1 MARRRKSTDKTTGW
15 MLSAIFN
22 SMLVLLAV
30 IGSQVLGAAF
40 SGSAFS
46 DSPGIEAIDK
56 TRRNMDEAF
65 ASFAPRNPSDRY
77 EFWYDV
83 VDRELSERDVAAAH
97 GFLLAAPQM
106 LERKDVKELMVAAD
120 AERLDRADDRLSAAA
135 LRKLPTA
142 ISLKY
147 EEAQVSERVVDVQ
160 SEETETPEA
169 AETVAEDTSNQDA
182 PEGPEVEVTSE
193 RAAAETRFRLLGT
206 YRDLADNSDRWL
218 HGDRV
223 DEIALKITAIGLLEA
238 ESADGLSDANI
249 RAASILKSALRS
261 RRLTEDFQ
269 DYLSARVNAALPDS
283 VLRPALESALGE
295 LATNDVRTERVKAAF
310 VDSIDARGLQ
320 RLESDLEQID
330 RIGTLTSPAAAVT
343 LIEQVR
349 DASDLRRVRLIAE
362 AGGDRAVA
370 LVKQSGA
377 GALRIADTGIRW
389 TLEMVLQVMGMT
401 AAALA
406 LFFVTWSTFRRNV
419 RKRKKLEPMGA

>member
-1 MARRRKSTDKTTGW
+1 MARRRKSTEKTSGW
-15 MLSAIFN
+15 MQAVVFN
-22 SMLVLLAV
+22 SMLILLPV
-30 IGSQVLGAAF
+30 IGAQVLGAAF

-46 DSPGIEAIDK
+46 DSPGIEAIDQ
-56 TRRNMDEAF
+56 TRKNMDEAF
-65 ASFAPRNPSDRY
+65 ASFAPRNPADRY

-120 AERLDRADDRLSAAA
+120 AERLDRADDRLTAAA

-147 EEAQVSERVVDVQ
+147 EEAQVSERVVEVQ
-160 SEETETPEA
+160 SGL
-169 AETVAEDTSNQDA
+169 VDA
-182 PEGPEVEVTSE
+182 PEESAEVAEAETENQGGPEIEVSSE
-193 RAAAETRFRLLGT
+193 RAATDTRFRLLGT
-206 YRDLADNSDRWL
+206 FQDLAENSERWL
-218 HGDRV
+218 RGDRM

-238 ESADGLSDANI
+238 ETADGLSDANI

-269 DYLSARVNAALPDS
+269 DYLADRVNDALPDS
-283 VLRPALESALGE
+283 DLRPALEEALGE
-295 LATNDVRTERVKAAF
+295 LATIDVRTERVKAAF

-320 RLESDLEQID
+320 RLESDLVQID
-330 RIGTLTSPAAAVT
+330 RIGTLTSPGAAVT
-343 LIEQVR
+343 LIERVE
-349 DASDLRRVRLIAE
+349 DSSDLRRVRLIAE

-377 GALRIADTGIRW
+377 NALRIADTGVRW
-389 TLEMVLQVMGMT
+389 TLQMVLQVMGMT
-401 AAALA
+401 AAGLA
-406 LFFVTWSTFRRNV
+406 LIFVTWSTFRRNI

>member
-1 MARRRKSTDKTTGW
+1 MARRRKSTGKTSGW
-15 MLSAIFN
+15 MQAVVFN
-22 SMLVLLAV
+22 SMLILLPV
-30 IGSQVLGAAF
+30 IGAQVLGAAF

-46 DSPGIEAIDK
+46 DSPGIEAIDQ
-56 TRRNMDEAF
+56 TRKNMDDAF

-106 LERKDVKELMVAAD
+106 LDRKDVKELMVAAD
-120 AERLDRADDRLSAAA
+120 AERLDRADERLAAAA

-147 EEAQVSERVVDVQ
+147 EEAQVSARVMDVQ
-160 SEETETPEA
+160 SGL
-169 AETVAEDTSNQDA
+169 VDA
-182 PEGPEVEVTSE
+182 PETVIEVADSGAGNQGGPEVEVSSE
-193 RAAAETRFRLLGT
+193 RTATETRFRLLGT
-206 YRDLADNSDRWL
+206 FRDLAENSERWV
-218 HGDRV
+218 HGDRM
-223 DEIALKITAIGLLEA
+223 DEVALKITAIGLLEA
-238 ESADGLSDANI
+238 ETADGLSDANI

-283 VLRPALESALGE
+283 TLRPALEEALGE
-295 LATNDVRTERVKAAF
+295 LAMIDVRTERAKAAF
-310 VDSIDARGLQ
+310 IASIDARGLQ
-320 RLESDLEQID
+320 RLEADLEQID
-330 RIGTLTSPAAAVT
+330 RIGRLTSPAAAVT
-343 LIEQVR
+343 LLEQVE

-377 GALRIADTGIRW
+377 GALRTADTGIRW
-389 TLEMVLQVMGMT
+389 TLQMVLQVMGMT
-401 AAALA
+401 AAGLA
-406 LFFVTWSTFRRNV
+406 LIFVTWSTFRRNI
-419 RKRKKLEPMGA
+419 RKKKKLEPMGA

>member
-1 MARRRKSTDKTTGW
+1 MQAVV
-15 MLSAIFN
+15 FN
-22 SMLVLLAV
+22 SMLILLPV
-30 IGSQVLGAAF
+30 IGAEVLGAAF

-46 DSPGIEAIDK
+46 DSPGIEAIDQ
-56 TRRNMDEAF
+56 TRKNMDEAF
-65 ASFAPRNPSDRY
+65 ASFAPRNPADRY

-106 LERKDVKELMVAAD
+106 LDRKDVKELMVAAD

-147 EEAQVSERVVDVQ
+147 EEAQVSQRVVDVQ
-160 SEETETPEA
+160 SGLVDA
-169 AETVAEDTSNQDA
+169 AETPVEVAEGTPENQG
-182 PEGPEVEVTSE
+182 GPEVEVSSE
-193 RAAAETRFRLLGT
+193 RLATETRFRLLGT
-206 YRDLADNSDRWL
+206 FQDLAENSERWL
-218 HGDRV
+218 YGDPV

-238 ESADGLSDANI
+238 ETADGLSDANI

-261 RRLTEDFQ
+261 RRLTDEFQ
-269 DYLSARVNAALPDS
+269 NYLSQRVNDALPDS
-283 VLRPALESALGE
+283 KLRPALEESLGE
-295 LATNDVRTERVKAAF
+295 LATVDVRTERAKSAF
-310 VDSIDARGLQ
+310 VESIDARGLQ

-343 LIEQVR
+343 LLEQVE

-377 GALRIADTGIRW
+377 GALRTADTGIRW

-401 AAALA
+401 AAGLA
-406 LFFVTWSTFRRNV
+406 LIFVTWSTFRRNI
-419 RKRKKLEPMGA
+419 RKKKKLEPMGA

>member
-1 MARRRKSTDKTTGW
+1 MARRRKSTGKTSGW
-15 MLSAIFN
+15 MQAVVFN
-22 SMLVLLAV
+22 SMLILLPV
-30 IGSQVLGAAF
+30 IGAEVLGAAF

-46 DSPGIEAIDK
+46 DSPGIEAIDQ
-56 TRRNMDEAF
+56 TRKNMDEAF
-65 ASFAPRNPSDRY
+65 ASFAPRNPADRY

-106 LERKDVKELMVAAD
+106 LDRKDVKELMVAAD

-147 EEAQVSERVVDVQ
+147 EEAQVSQRVVDVQ
-160 SEETETPEA
+160 SGLVDA
-169 AETVAEDTSNQDA
+169 AETPVEVAEDTPENQG
-182 PEGPEVEVTSE
+182 GPEVEVSSE
-193 RAAAETRFRLLGT
+193 RLATETRFRLLGT
-206 YRDLADNSDRWL
+206 FQDLAENSERWL
-218 HGDRV
+218 YGDRV

-238 ESADGLSDANI
+238 ETADGLSDANI

-261 RRLTEDFQ
+261 RRLTDDFQ
-269 DYLSARVNAALPDS
+269 NYLSQRVNDALPDS
-283 VLRPALESALGE
+283 KLRPALEEALGE
-295 LATNDVRTERVKAAF
+295 LATVDVRTERAKSAF
-310 VDSIDARGLQ
+310 VESIDARGLQ

-343 LIEQVR
+343 LLEQVE

-377 GALRIADTGIRW
+377 GALRTADTGIRW

-401 AAALA
+401 AAGLA
-406 LFFVTWSTFRRNV
+406 LIFVTWSTFRRNI
-419 RKRKKLEPMGA
+419 RKKKKLEPMGA

>member
-1 MARRRKSTDKTTGW
+1 MARRRKSTEKTSGW
-15 MLSAIFN
+15 MQAVVFN
-22 SMLVLLAV
+22 SMLILLPV
-30 IGSQVLGAAF
+30 IGAQVLGAAF

-46 DSPGIEAIDK
+46 DSPGIEAIDQ
-56 TRRNMDEAF
+56 TRKNMDEAF

-106 LERKDVKELMVAAD
+106 LDRKDVKELMVAAD
-120 AERLDRADDRLSAAA
+120 AERLDRADDRLTAAA
-135 LRKLPTA
+135 LRKLPTT

-147 EEAQVSERVVDVQ
+147 EEAQVSQRVVDVQ
-160 SEETETPEA
+160 SGLVETPEPEVETA
-169 AETVAEDTSNQDA
+169 DAGAESQG
-182 PEGPEVEVTSE
+182 GPEVEVSSE

-206 YRDLADNSDRWL
+206 FRDLAENSERWV

-223 DEIALKITAIGLLEA
+223 DEIALKVTAIGLLEA
-238 ESADGLSDANI
+238 ETADGLSDANI

-261 RRLTEDFQ
+261 RRLTDEFQ
-269 DYLSARVNAALPDS
+269 DYLSARVNAALSDS
-283 VLRPALESALGE
+283 QLRPALEEALSE
-295 LATNDVRTERVKAAF
+295 LTTVDVRTERAKAAF
-310 VDSIDARGLQ
+310 IASIDARGLQ
-320 RLESDLEQID
+320 RLEADLEQID

-343 LIEQVR
+343 LLEKVE
-349 DASDLRRVRLIAE
+349 DSADLRRVRLIAE

-389 TLEMVLQVMGMT
+389 TLQMVLQVMGMT
-401 AAALA
+401 AAGLA
-406 LFFVTWSTFRRNV
+406 LIFVTWSTFRRNI
-419 RKRKKLEPMGA
+419 RKKKKLEPMGA

>member
-1 MARRRKSTDKTTGW
+1 MARRRKSTEKTSGW
-15 MLSAIFN
+15 MQAVVFN
-22 SMLVLLAV
+22 SMLILLPV
-30 IGSQVLGAAF
+30 IGAQVLGAAF

-46 DSPGIEAIDK
+46 DSPGIEAIDQ
-56 TRRNMDEAF
+56 TRKNMDEAF
-65 ASFAPRNPSDRY
+65 ASFAPRNPADRY

-120 AERLDRADDRLSAAA
+120 AERLDRSDDRLTAAA

-160 SEETETPEA
+160 SGLVDAPEA
-169 AETVAEDTSNQDA
+169 AIEPTDTEIENQDS
-182 PEGPEVEVTSE
+182 PDVEVSSE
-193 RAAAETRFRLLGT
+193 RAATDTRFRLLGT
-206 YRDLADNSDRWL
+206 FQDLAENSDRWL
-218 HGDRV
+218 RGDRM

-238 ESADGLSDANI
+238 ETADGLSDANI

-269 DYLSARVNAALPDS
+269 DYLADRVDNALPDS
-283 VLRPALESALGE
+283 ALRPALEEALGE
-295 LATNDVRTERVKAAF
+295 LATVDVRTERVKAAF

-343 LIEQVR
+343 LIERVE
-349 DASDLRRVRLIAE
+349 DASDLRRIRLIAE

-377 GALRIADTGIRW
+377 SALRIADTGVRW
-389 TLEMVLQVMGMT
+389 TLQMVLQVMGMT
-401 AAALA
+401 AAGLA
-406 LFFVTWSTFRRNV
+406 LIFVTWSTFRRNI
-419 RKRKKLEPMGA
+419 RKKKKLEPMGA

>member
-1 MARRRKSTDKTTGW
+1 
-15 MLSAIFN
+15 MLI
-22 SMLVLLAV
+22 LLPV
-30 IGSQVLGAAF
+30 IGAEVLGAAF

-46 DSPGIEAIDK
+46 DSPGIEAIDQ
-56 TRRNMDEAF
+56 TRKNMDEAF
-65 ASFAPRNPSDRY
+65 ASFAPRNPADRY

-106 LERKDVKELMVAAD
+106 LDRKDVKELMVAAD

-147 EEAQVSERVVDVQ
+147 EEAQVSQRVVDVQ
-160 SEETETPEA
+160 SGLVDA
-169 AETVAEDTSNQDA
+169 AETPVEVAEDTPENQG
-182 PEGPEVEVTSE
+182 GPEVEVSSE
-193 RAAAETRFRLLGT
+193 RLATETRFRLLGT
-206 YRDLADNSDRWL
+206 FQDLAENSERWL
-218 HGDRV
+218 YGDRV

-238 ESADGLSDANI
+238 ETADGLSDANI

-261 RRLTEDFQ
+261 RRLTDDFQ
-269 DYLSARVNAALPDS
+269 NYLSQRVNDALPDS
-283 VLRPALESALGE
+283 KLRPALEEALGE
-295 LATNDVRTERVKAAF
+295 LATVDVRTERAKSAF
-310 VDSIDARGLQ
+310 VESIDARGLQ

-343 LIEQVR
+343 LLEQVE

-377 GALRIADTGIRW
+377 GALRTADTGIRW

-401 AAALA
+401 AAGLA
-406 LFFVTWSTFRRNV
+406 LIFVTWSTFRRNI
-419 RKRKKLEPMGA
+419 RKKKKLEPMGA

>member
-1 MARRRKSTDKTTGW
+1 MQAVV
-15 MLSAIFN
+15 FN
-22 SMLVLLAV
+22 SMLILLPV
-30 IGSQVLGAAF
+30 IGAEVLGAAF

-46 DSPGIEAIDK
+46 DSPGIEAIDQ
-56 TRRNMDEAF
+56 TRKNMDEAF
-65 ASFAPRNPSDRY
+65 ASFAPRNPADRY

-106 LERKDVKELMVAAD
+106 LDRKDVKELMVAAD

-147 EEAQVSERVVDVQ
+147 EEAQVSQRVVDVQ
-160 SEETETPEA
+160 SGLVDA
-169 AETVAEDTSNQDA
+169 AETPVEVAEGTPENQG
-182 PEGPEVEVTSE
+182 GPEVEVSSE
-193 RAAAETRFRLLGT
+193 RLATETRFRLLGT
-206 YRDLADNSDRWL
+206 FQDLAENSERWL
-218 HGDRV
+218 YGDRV

-238 ESADGLSDANI
+238 ETADGLSDANI

-261 RRLTEDFQ
+261 RRLTDEFQ
-269 DYLSARVNAALPDS
+269 NYLSQRVNDALPDS
-283 VLRPALESALGE
+283 KLRPALEESLGE
-295 LATNDVRTERVKAAF
+295 LATVDVRTERAKSAF
-310 VDSIDARGLQ
+310 VESIDARGLQ

-343 LIEQVR
+343 LLEQVE

-377 GALRIADTGIRW
+377 GALRTADTGIRW

-401 AAALA
+401 AAGLA
-406 LFFVTWSTFRRNV
+406 LIFVTWSTFRRNI
-419 RKRKKLEPMGA
+419 RKKKKLEPMGA

>member
-1 MARRRKSTDKTTGW
+1 MARRRKSTGKTSGW
-15 MLSAIFN
+15 MQAVVFN
-22 SMLVLLAV
+22 SMLILLPV
-30 IGSQVLGAAF
+30 IGAQVLGAAF

-46 DSPGIEAIDK
+46 DSPGIEAIDQ
-56 TRRNMDEAF
+56 TRKNMDEAF
-65 ASFAPRNPSDRY
+65 TSFAPRNPSDRY

-106 LERKDVKELMVAAD
+106 LDRKDVKELMVAAD

-147 EEAQVSERVVDVQ
+147 EEAQVSARVVDVQ
-160 SEETETPEA
+160 SGLVDTPE
-169 AETVAEDTSNQDA
+169 TV
-182 PEGPEVEVTSE
+182 VEVADPEAGNQGGPAVEVSSE
-193 RAAAETRFRLLGT
+193 RAATETRFRVLGT
-206 YRDLADNSDRWL
+206 FQDLAENSERWV

-238 ESADGLSDANI
+238 ETADGLSDANI

-269 DYLSARVNAALPDS
+269 DYLSARVNAAVPDNT
-283 VLRPALESALGE
+283 LRPALEDALGE
-295 LATNDVRTERVKAAF
+295 LATLDIRTERTKTAF
-310 VDSIDARGLQ
+310 IGSIDARGLQ
-320 RLESDLEQID
+320 RLEADLEQID

-343 LIEQVR
+343 LLEQVE
-349 DASDLRRVRLIAE
+349 DASDLRRVRLMAE

-370 LVKQSGA
+370 LIKQSGA

-389 TLEMVLQVMGMT
+389 TLQMVLQVMGMT
-401 AAALA
+401 AAGLA
-406 LFFVTWSTFRRNV
+406 LLFVTWSTFRRNI
-419 RKRKKLEPMGA
+419 RKKKKLEPMGA

>member
-1 MARRRKSTDKTTGW
+1 MARRRKSTEKTSGW
-15 MLSAIFN
+15 MQAVVFN
-22 SMLVLLAV
+22 SMLILLPV
-30 IGSQVLGAAF
+30 IGAQVLGAAF

-46 DSPGIEAIDK
+46 DSPGIEAIDQ
-56 TRRNMDEAF
+56 TRKNMDEAF

-106 LERKDVKELMVAAD
+106 LDRKDVKELMVAAD
-120 AERLDRADDRLSAAA
+120 AERLDRGDDRLTAAA

-160 SEETETPEA
+160 SGLVDTPETPSETA
-169 AETVAEDTSNQDA
+169 EAETGSQG
-182 PEGPEVEVTSE
+182 GPEVETPSE
-193 RAAAETRFRLLGT
+193 RAANETRFRLLGT
-206 YRDLADNSDRWL
+206 FPDLAENSERWL
-218 HGDRV
+218 RGDRM

-238 ESADGLSDANI
+238 ETADGQSDANI

-269 DYLSARVNAALPDS
+269 DYLSDRVNAALPDS
-283 VLRPALESALGE
+283 ALRPALEEALGE
-295 LATNDVRTERVKAAF
+295 LATIDVRTERVKAAF
-310 VDSIDARGLQ
+310 VNSIDARGLQ
-320 RLESDLEQID
+320 RLEADLEQID

-343 LIEQVR
+343 LIERVE
-349 DASDLRRVRLIAE
+349 DAADLRRVRLIAE

-389 TLEMVLQVMGMT
+389 TVQMVLQVMGMT
-401 AAALA
+401 AAGLA
-406 LFFVTWSTFRRNV
+406 LIFVTWSTFRRNI

>member
-1 MARRRKSTDKTTGW
+1 
-15 MLSAIFN
+15 MLI
-22 SMLVLLAV
+22 LLPV
-30 IGSQVLGAAF
+30 IGAQVLGAAF

-46 DSPGIEAIDK
+46 DSPGIEAIDQ
-56 TRRNMDEAF
+56 TRKNMDEAF
-65 ASFAPRNPSDRY
+65 ASFAPRNPADRY

-120 AERLDRADDRLSAAA
+120 AERLDRADDRLTAAA

-147 EEAQVSERVVDVQ
+147 EEAQVSERVVEVQ
-160 SEETETPEA
+160 SGL
-169 AETVAEDTSNQDA
+169 VDA
-182 PEGPEVEVTSE
+182 PEESADVAEAETENQGGPEIEVSSE
-193 RAAAETRFRLLGT
+193 RAATDTRFRLLGT
-206 YRDLADNSDRWL
+206 FQDLAENSERWL
-218 HGDRV
+218 RGDRM

-238 ESADGLSDANI
+238 ETADGLSDANI

-269 DYLSARVNAALPDS
+269 DYLADRVNDALPDS
-283 VLRPALESALGE
+283 DLRPALEEALGE
-295 LATNDVRTERVKAAF
+295 LATIDVRTERVKAAF

-320 RLESDLEQID
+320 RLESDLVQID
-330 RIGTLTSPAAAVT
+330 RIGTLTSPGAAVT
-343 LIEQVR
+343 LIERVE
-349 DASDLRRVRLIAE
+349 DSSDLRRVRLIAE

-377 GALRIADTGIRW
+377 NALRIADTGVRW
-389 TLEMVLQVMGMT
+389 TLQMVLQVMGMT
-401 AAALA
+401 AAGLA
-406 LFFVTWSTFRRNV
+406 LIFVTWSTFRRNI

>member
-1 MARRRKSTDKTTGW
+1 MLCKFHQPFQASEPITRNYHNIVTVPGRSNRLNSVQFAGRDLIFHALTRSMKLAPSYSFRNGFSFMARRRKSTDKTTGW

-56 TRRNMDEAF
+56 TRKNMDEAF

-249 RAASILKSALRS
+249 RAASILKSACAHVADG
-261 RRLTEDFQ
+261 RLPGLPVRPCECR
-269 DYLSARVNAALPDS
+269 LARLG
-283 VLRPALESALGE
+283 PASC
-295 LATNDVRTERVKAAF
+295 
-310 VDSIDARGLQ
+310 AR
-320 RLESDLEQID
+320 IC
-330 RIGTLTSPAAAVT
+330 
-343 LIEQVR
+343 
-349 DASDLRRVRLIAE
+349 
-362 AGGDRAVA
+362 AGRA
-370 LVKQSGA
+370 GH
-377 GALRIADTGIRW
+377 
-389 TLEMVLQVMGMT
+389 E
-401 AAALA
+401 
-406 LFFVTWSTFRRNV
+406 
-419 RKRKKLEPMGA
+419 